1 MTLHV
6 TPELIVASYERLR
19 MTPPFNRWGLPHA
32 DDMEFHAVP
41 IKGDASAEHYVL
53 ADLEKKTEHHV
64 LRVNPRRHRTLHM
77 LDMTL
82 GHEMCHIREYIL
94 GYRRKNCHGRM
105 FNKLADSACKRHVW
119 DRGQF

>member
-1 MTLHV
+1 MSLHI
-6 TPELIVASYERLR
+6 THELVIASYERLR
-19 MTPPFNRWGLPHA
+19 MTAPFARWKLPHP

-64 LRVNPRRHRTLHM
+64 IRINPRRHRTLHM
-77 LDMTL
+77 LDMSL
-82 GHEMCHIREYIL
+82 AHEMCHMREYAL
-94 GYRRKNCHGRM
+94 GHRRKDCHGRA
-105 FNKLADSACKRHVW
+105 FHKLADGVCKSHGW